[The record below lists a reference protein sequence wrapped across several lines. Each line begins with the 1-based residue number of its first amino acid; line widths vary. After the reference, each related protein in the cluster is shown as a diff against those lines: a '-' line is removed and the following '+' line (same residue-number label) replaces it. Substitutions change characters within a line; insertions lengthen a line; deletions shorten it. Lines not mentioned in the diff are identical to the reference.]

1 MIPRQTVFLSFH
13 IWMKRWAKE
22 DPKLPIPRQTLHLS
36 LLNAHNVN
44 NWVEREFALMHLLA
58 ITVGE
63 VLLVDTGF
71 CNHLGLERHFSGT
84 CNLVYKVHCYNLVC
98 QTESGSPCSPCPIK
112 KKNAWCSS
120 GNMDTSQFDYNVYY
134 KRADIMS
141 KSTCD
146 TPALSFIEHKF
157 TLNKNFAID
166 QKSGVP
172 WKSHW
177 GCIALRLNWICARL
191 ISSHILKVEQWP
203 PFGKNSQII
212 P

>member
-1 MIPRQTVFLSFH
+1 MIEELTKNQLLLEGDRSGGWSSTGCTSVFVKNVAPHRWSQTGQVS
-13 IWMKRWAKE
+13 
-22 DPKLPIPRQTLHLS
+22 T
-36 LLNAHNVN
+36 
-44 NWVEREFALMHLLA
+44 
-58 ITVGE
+58 
-63 VLLVDTGF
+63 
-71 CNHLGLERHFSGT
+71 
-84 CNLVYKVHCYNLVC
+84 
-98 QTESGSPCSPCPIK
+98 
-112 KKNAWCSS
+112 NAWCSC

-157 TLNKNFAID
+157 TLNENFAID